1 MMAAHLPTI
10 CNINPRSLYNK
21 VEEFCAFIK
30 MESVDVV
37 FVSETW
43 EREELPLKDIIWH
56 NDKWTP
62 VSILMLI
69 VKIWL
74 LRFDK
79 QKVIM
84 RAEII
89 SLNRSF

>member
-1 MMAAHLPTI
+1 MAAHLPTI

-43 EREELPLKDIIWH
+43 EREELPLKDIQA
-56 NDKWTP
+56 
-62 VSILMLI
+62 I
-69 VKIWL
+69 VQSRKL
-74 LRFDK
+74 LVVQYIVNQSQRR
-79 QKVIM
+79 KV
-84 RAEII
+84 
-89 SLNRSF
+89 FF